1 MKAIKTGGAVLLALC
16 VLLCCL
22 VPAFAEEPKPIAL
35 PGSNVGYTIDE
46 STGTMTIV
54 LTHGAKSG
62 KIGDNPNEGAIIP
75 DADKVKR
82 VEIAPWVTAI
92 GDRAFAGFTSLETIQ
107 IPFTVREIGDKV
119 FDGSGPL
126 TICYDGKPEE
136 FKEIELGAG
145 NERIKNAVV
154 NYGSFEDDP
163 GKTDVEPTIE
173 PKPENL
179 CRWCDTVH
187 GDGFLQKITA
197 WFHSVLA
204 ALFKR

>member
-1 MKAIKTGGAVLLALC
+1 MRTFKRGGAVLLALC
-16 VLLCCL
+16 LLLCCM
-22 VPAFAEEPKPIAL
+22 VPAFAEEQKPVAL
-35 PGSNVGYTIDE
+35 PGSNVGYLFDAE
-46 STGTMTIV
+46 TGTMTIV

-62 KIGDNPNEGAIIP
+62 KIGDNPNEGAMIP

-92 GDRAFAGFTSLETIQ
+92 GDRAFAGFTGLETIR

-126 TICYDGKPEE
+126 SIYYDGTPENWS
-136 FKEIELGAG
+136 EIELGAG
-145 NERIKNAVV
+145 NERIKNATVI
-154 NYGSFEDDP
+154 YGSFEDDP
-163 GKTDVEPTIE
+163 GNPDVEPTVE

-187 GDGFLQKITA
+187 GDSFFQKIVA
-197 WFHSVLA
+197 WVHGVLA
-204 ALFKR
+204 TLFRR